1 MSERMP
7 PRSVLDLAVP
17 VEVWLAQEE
26 VPLERLLEL
35 QPGGLLPLHRSAEGT
50 VDLVVN
56 GEPVAS
62 GELVIVEGKFGV
74 RITTTTTQKIAAL
87 ETGAGGGSPS

>member
-1 MSERMP
+1 MSDRVP
-7 PRSVLDLAVP
+7 PRSFLDLAVP

-26 VPLERLLEL
+26 IPLGRLLDL
-35 QPGGLLPLHRSAEGT
+35 QPGGLLPLHCSPEGT

-62 GELVIVEGKFGV
+62 GELVIVDGKFGI
-74 RITTTTTQKIAAL
+74 RITTTTTQKLAAL
-87 ETGAGGGSPS
+87 DGGTAGGARS